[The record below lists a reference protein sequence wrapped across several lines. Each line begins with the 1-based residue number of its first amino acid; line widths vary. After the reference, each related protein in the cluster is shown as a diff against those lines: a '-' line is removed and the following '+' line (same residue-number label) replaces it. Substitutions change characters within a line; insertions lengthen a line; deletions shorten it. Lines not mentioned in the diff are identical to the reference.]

1 MRTVIKTD
9 CSNVSAPAG
18 AATKAT
24 FVRSIALM
32 ALAGLLACTPRPAFA
47 DKVMSPSQFN
57 LKDYKGKVVY
67 LDFWASWCAPCK
79 LSFPYMKY
87 LNNNFADKGLVVI
100 ADNLDHSTALA
111 KKFLNQEQADFPVIL
126 DQKGVLATRFK
137 VDDMPTSV
145 LIGRDGKIRYRHRG
159 FYQQKEDEYTS
170 HVLDLIN
177 QEN

>member
-9 CSNVSAPAG
+9 WSNDSVPAR
-18 AATKAT
+18 AAIKAT
-24 FVRSIALM
+24 LARLIAPM
-32 ALAGLLACTPRPAFA
+32 ALAGLLAGTPWPALA
-47 DKVMSPSQFN
+47 NGVLAPAQFN

-100 ADNLDHSTALA
+100 ADNLDHSTVLA
-111 KKFLNQEQADFPVIL
+111 KKFLEQEQVDFPVIF

-145 LIGRDGKIRYRHRG
+145 LIGRDGKVRYRHRG

-170 HVLDLIN
+170 HILDLIN
-177 QEN
+177 QPN

>member
-9 CSNVSAPAG
+9 WSNVPAPAR
-18 AATKAT
+18 AAIKAT
-24 FVRSIALM
+24 LMRLIAPM
-32 ALAGLLACTPRPAFA
+32 ALTGLLIGMPWPVLATQVLSPA
-47 DKVMSPSQFN
+47 QFN

-87 LNNNFADKGLVVI
+87 LNDNFADKGLVVV

-111 KKFLNQEQADFPVIL
+111 KKFLSKEQVGFKVIF
-126 DQKGVLATRFK
+126 DKKGVLATRYK

-145 LIGRDGKIRYRHRG
+145 LIGRDGKVRYRHRG
-159 FYQQKEDEYTS
+159 FYQQREDEYTS

-177 QEN
+177 QKN

>member
-1 MRTVIKTD
+1 MRTVIEKD
-9 CSNVSAPAG
+9 WSNVPVPAR
-18 AATKAT
+18 AAIKAT
-24 FVRSIALM
+24 LVRLIAPM
-32 ALAGLLACTPRPAFA
+32 ALTGLLIGMPWPALA
-47 DKVMSPSQFN
+47 TEVLSPAQFN

-87 LNNNFADKGLVVI
+87 LNDNFANKGLVVV

-111 KKFLNQEQADFPVIL
+111 KKFLSQEQVGFKVIF
-126 DQKGVLATRFK
+126 DKKGVLATRYK
-137 VDDMPTSV
+137 VDDMPTTV
-145 LIGRDGKIRYRHRG
+145 LIGRDGKVRYRHRG

-170 HVLDLIN
+170 HVLDLVN